1 MLLLRVSGMF
11 VSILLDRMNIN
22 SYCQNF
28 ITTFLQI
35 CGAVFQVSHVMD
47 CSTQVYSSFH
57 VWSSLWNSLQ
67 NLADKAADSFEFVLA
82 AWDAGG

>member
-35 CGAVFQVSHVMD
+35 CGAVFQVSHAMD
-47 CSTQVYSSFH
+47 CSTQG
-57 VWSSLWNSLQ
+57 L
-67 NLADKAADSFEFVLA
+67 
-82 AWDAGG
+82 